1 MRGLTLAVLAC
12 VAFGCDK
19 VDYIEIQPG
28 DVEFQSRGESKN
40 LSARCM
46 SRAGKRA
53 ERAMVGW
60 RVKDPE
66 IAEVSGKGIL
76 KPKKSG
82 ATEAIATYDDVEAA
96 IPVRVLFVEKLELTS
111 PTITIKEGAEAVPIP
126 LKFLGLNG
134 KDLGKRGVTYSP
146 RDKKIAAIVGGNAV
160 LPLDVGKTTIDIQ
173 VDGISASLE
182 VVVEEDKSL
191 KKK

>member
-1 MRGLTLAVLAC
+1 MRRQVLMLLAL

-19 VDYIEIQPG
+19 VDYIEISPT

-46 SRAGKRA
+46 SRAGNRA
-53 ERAMVGW
+53 ERAVPTW

-66 IAEVSGKGIL
+66 IAEINAKAQL

-82 ATEAIATYDDVEAA
+82 VTEVIATYKDVEAA
-96 IPVRVLFVEKLELTS
+96 IPVRVRFVEKIEVAS
-111 PTITIKEGAEAVPIP
+111 PTLTLTEGGDAQAIR
-126 LKFLGLNG
+126 LKFLGAEG
-134 KDLGKRGVTYSP
+134 KDLGKRGVTLAV
-146 RDKKIAAIVGGNAV
+146 RDKTVATIVGGDSV
-160 LPLDVGKTTIDIQ
+160 LPLDPGTTTVDIQ
-173 VDGISASLE
+173 VDGITAS
-182 VVVEEDKSL
+182 VGVTVEADKTV

>member
-1 MRGLTLAVLAC
+1 MLLAL

-19 VDYIEIQPG
+19 VDYIEISPT

-46 SRAGKRA
+46 SRAGNRA
-53 ERAMVGW
+53 ERAVPTW

-66 IAEVSGKGIL
+66 IAEINAKAQL

-82 ATEAIATYDDVEAA
+82 VTEVIATYKDVEAA
-96 IPVRVLFVEKLELTS
+96 IPVRVRFVEKIEVAS
-111 PTITIKEGAEAVPIP
+111 PTLTLTEGGDAQAIR
-126 LKFLGLNG
+126 LKFLGAEG
-134 KDLGKRGVTYSP
+134 KDLGKRGVTLAV
-146 RDKKIAAIVGGNAV
+146 RDKTVATIVGGDSV
-160 LPLDVGKTTIDIQ
+160 LPLDPGTTTVDIQ
-173 VDGISASLE
+173 VDGITAS
-182 VVVEEDKSL
+182 VGVTVEADKTV

>member
-1 MRGLTLAVLAC
+1 MRRLLLAVLAT
-12 VAFGCDK
+12 ASACDK

-46 SRAGKRA
+46 SRAGNRA
-53 ERAMVGW
+53 ERAMVTW
-60 RVKDPE
+60 SVKDPE
-66 IAEVSGKGIL
+66 IAEVSAKGVL

-82 ATEAIATYDDVEAA
+82 VTEAVARYDTVESA
-96 IPVRVLFVEKLELTS
+96 IPVRVTFVEKIQVVT
-111 PTITIKEGAEAVPIP
+111 PTLSIKEGADAVPIQ

-134 KDLGKRGVTYSP
+134 KDLGKRGVTYTP
-146 RDKKIAAIVGGNAV
+146 KDKTIAAIVGGNAI
-160 LPLDVGKTTIDIQ
+160 LPLDPGKTVIDIQ
-173 VDGISASLE
+173 VDGISASME
-182 VVVEEDKSL
+182 VTVEEDKSL

>member
-1 MRGLTLAVLAC
+1 MRGLSLAVLAC
-12 VAFGCDK
+12 VAIGCDK

-53 ERAMVGW
+53 ERAMVSW
-60 RVKDPE
+60 SVKDSE
-66 IAEVSGKGIL
+66 IAEVNQKGIL

-82 ATEAIATYDDVEAA
+82 ATEVIAKYDDVDAA
-96 IPVRVLFVEKLELTS
+96 IPVRVNFVEKIELAT
-111 PTITIKEGAEAVPIP
+111 PTITIKEGAEAVTIP

-146 RDKKIAAIVGGNAV
+146 KDKTIAAIVGGNAV
-160 LPLDVGKTTIDIQ
+160 LPLDPGKTVIDIQ
-173 VDGISASLE
+173 VDGISTSLE